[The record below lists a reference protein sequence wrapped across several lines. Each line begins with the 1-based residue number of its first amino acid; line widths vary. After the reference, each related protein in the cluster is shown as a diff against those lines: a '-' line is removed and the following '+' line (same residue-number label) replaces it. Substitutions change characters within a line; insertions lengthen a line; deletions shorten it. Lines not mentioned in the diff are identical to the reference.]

1 MEGWQI
7 KTSETEP
14 ASELGFEFTEG
25 GMGGDRR
32 KGNKSYNSS
41 VIKRID
47 YSHHER
53 LRKLAKTTVLI
64 HLTTDLRLKFFACIC
79 PVINWA

>member
-7 KTSETEP
+7 KTSETES

-25 GMGGDRR
+25 GVGGDKR

-41 VIKRID
+41 VITRID

-64 HLTTDLRLKFFACIC
+64 HLTNDLRLSSH
-79 PVINWA
+79 

>member
-25 GMGGDRR
+25 GVGGD
-32 KGNKSYNSS
+32 
-41 VIKRID
+41 KR
-47 YSHHER
+47 
-53 LRKLAKTTVLI
+53 
-64 HLTTDLRLKFFACIC
+64 
-79 PVINWA
+79 

>member
-25 GMGGDRR
+25 GWVEIRGKVTNLIIRQL
-32 KGNKSYNSS
+32 
-41 VIKRID
+41 
-47 YSHHER
+47 SHE
-53 LRKLAKTTVLI
+53 
-64 HLTTDLRLKFFACIC
+64 
-79 PVINWA
+79 

>member
-7 KTSETEP
+7 ETSETEP

-25 GMGGDRR
+25 GVGGDKR

-41 VIKRID
+41 VITRID
-47 YSHHER
+47 YSQSEKISKNHSTDTFNYRSAFKMFR
-53 LRKLAKTTVLI
+53 L
-64 HLTTDLRLKFFACIC
+64 HLSSH
-79 PVINWA
+79 